1 MDVEVFRRFRGIS
14 VMGQVS
20 PQRGDKFCVIFPVVI
35 LQLEDVVMDAGL
47 QLLVIAFGKQV
58 FRKRLG
64 AEKQQL
70 LRGGDIGQMQGVFG
84 LLVKIGVFR
93 MSAKGWLKLTFR

>member
-1 MDVEVFRRFRGIS
+1 MWRYSAVFVAFRS
-14 VMGQVS
+14 WDRYS

-64 AEKQQL
+64 C
-70 LRGGDIGQMQGVFG
+70 
-84 LLVKIGVFR
+84 
-93 MSAKGWLKLTFR
+93 